1 MIENLAVDRDWAEIP
16 YFRKPWFMV
25 LLLLI
30 FMPGYLLVIWTGDA
44 YYRRQGTVYRMSQQR
59 KIVTTLAVTM
69 LMLSF
74 FMRHFQ

>member
-25 LLLLI
+25 LLFLV
-30 FMPGYLLVIWTGDA
+30 FMPGYLLVIWTGDT
-44 YYRRQGTVYRMSQQR
+44 YYRKQGTVYRMSQQR
-59 KIVTTLAVTM
+59 KITTTLVVAM

-74 FMRHFQ
+74 FMRHFH